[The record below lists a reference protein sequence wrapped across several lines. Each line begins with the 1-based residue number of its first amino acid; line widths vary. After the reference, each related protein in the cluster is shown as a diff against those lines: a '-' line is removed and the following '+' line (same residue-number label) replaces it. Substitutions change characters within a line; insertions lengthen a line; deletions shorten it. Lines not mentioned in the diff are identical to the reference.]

1 MSVAEIVGYIVI
13 VAMCVMLVA
22 GAVAAACGAVQML
35 LNRHSNVVAAKTRRE
50 IGTALAC
57 DSWWFSEE
65 PAAQELLRLYG
76 RTLDSNFGA
85 DPNQIRDEWRKKLT
99 TDPTDGAT

>member
-1 MSVAEIVGYIVI
+1 MSVAEIVGYVVI

-35 LNRHSNVVAAKTRRE
+35 LNRHANAVEAKVRRE
-50 IGTALAC
+50 IGTAMAC
-57 DSWWFSEE
+57 DSWWFGEE

-76 RTLDSNFGA
+76 RTFAEGYGA
-85 DPNQIRDEWRKKLT
+85 DPGQIRERWRKARA
-99 TDPTDGAT
+99 TDHPTVKP